1 MLWISGPFQRSLI
14 AWTIKSLWTY
24 AGQDNELLCIY
35 VPLHNLRTAKKKNLE
50 DHKLQ
55 KIAAK
60 FPAPI
65 WWAAVIF
72 QKLNKK

>member
-1 MLWISGPFQRSLI
+1 MLRKTMNCCVYMLPF
-14 AWTIKSLWTY
+14 TICV
-24 AGQDNELLCIY
+24 AQ
-35 VPLHNLRTAKKKNLE
+35 KKNLE
-50 DHKLQ
+50 NHKLQ

>member
-1 MLWISGPFQRSLI
+1 MLGKTMNCCVYMFPF
-14 AWTIKSLWTY
+14 TI
-24 AGQDNELLCIY
+24 C
-35 VPLHNLRTAKKKNLE
+35 VPQKKKNLE